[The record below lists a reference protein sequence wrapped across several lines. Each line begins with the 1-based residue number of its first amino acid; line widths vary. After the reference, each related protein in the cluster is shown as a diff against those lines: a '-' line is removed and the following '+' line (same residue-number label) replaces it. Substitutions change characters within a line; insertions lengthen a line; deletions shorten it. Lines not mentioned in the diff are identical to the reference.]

1 MAVAVQRLMDRITP
15 VTRVVEKCEKGR
27 HEKVASAWSVYEC
40 IDMNQSSIKTRWNP
54 YRKRERRTDKQT
66 DREKERER
74 KGHIRYRVLIA
85 ERVWKIAL
93 VPIPIMTASQRER
106 SYDYLFAYADV
117 CMASSTLQR
126 WAIQA
131 GPKEGGWGMEGIE
144 WERERERWRL
154 KSLTKYADIDA
165 ESVREGERKEYTDEK
180 KREDRSRY
188 FQCPRYLQRHVT
200 YANATTLSSQTF
212 FFPFASPPAQLP
224 RYHKKITIWNV

>member
-74 KGHIRYRVLIA
+74 KGHIWYRVLIA

-144 WERERERWRL
+144 WEREREMKTEIPNKICRYRC
-154 KSLTKYADIDA
+154 
-165 ESVREGERKEYTDEK
+165 RECERGRK
-180 KREDRSRY
+180 KRVHRWKEKRRPVQIFSMPPLLAAS
-188 FQCPRYLQRHVT
+188 CHICKCHHPLIS
-200 YANATTLSSQTF
+200 NI
-212 FFPFASPPAQLP
+212 FFPFRQPPGSASTLP
-224 RYHKKITIWNV
+224 